1 MNKALNARSQRPLIL
16 VVDDDEAIRL
26 LFEEELRSEG
36 YEVLSA
42 SNGKEA
48 LEITKRCSPDLVTLD
63 IKMPE
68 MDGFQV
74 LKALKT
80 AHPDL
85 PIVMVTAFS
94 SFRHDHDTELADA
107 YEVKSSDLTGLKD
120 TIRRLLTAPGN
131 H

>member
-1 MNKALNARSQRPLIL
+1 MNKALNAQSQRPLIL

-26 LFEEELRSEG
+26 LFEEELHSEG

-48 LEITKRCSPDLVTLD
+48 LDLVERYSPDLVTLD

-68 MDGFQV
+68 MDGFRV
-74 LKALKT
+74 LRELKA
-80 AHPDL
+80 ARPHL

-107 YEVKSSDLTGLKD
+107 YEVKSSDLTNLKA
-120 TIRRLLTAPGN
+120 TIRRLLAASGP